1 MKFMLASIFAS
12 CTAGFSVTPKLTQR
26 VVPDNKAL
34 FYYPDESFIKAV
46 RCAGNTGMCDVGELL
61 KLADGACI
69 WTNDWASNSFEKFVF
84 TLTFTH
90 IFLLSPCLIE
100 LEDFQGCFF
109 EENQEEELCNKE
121 IQDRKDVADTLRL
134 QAELHLKQE
143 YLKEA
148 NLFADSVKSEHDVQD
163 REQFVENVL
172 PELDV

>member
-1 MKFMLASIFAS
+1 MKFMLASIFAY

-34 FYYPDESFIKAV
+34 FYYPDESFIRAIK
-46 RCAGNTGMCDVGELL
+46 CAGNTGMCDVDELI
-61 KLADGACI
+61 KLAD
-69 WTNDWASNSFEKFVF
+69 
-84 TLTFTH
+84 
-90 IFLLSPCLIE
+90 E

-134 QAELHLKQE
+134 QAELHLKQD

-148 NLFADSVKSEHDVQD
+148 NLFADSVKSEHDVLD
-163 REQFVENVL
+163 REEFVENVL
-172 PELDV
+172 PGLDV